1 MIKKLL
7 SFCYVTIVVA
17 TLPFTINAQNFDQ
30 SILTQNFSG
39 VIPNAYASTTG
50 TTSFVGPLTNTART
64 YQMLIAASELTEFV
78 NKELTGLQFRLQSSQ
93 ATAWPTSEI
102 TFASYDVYLSGCV
115 NPANRSFTFSENVV
129 GNQTQVRTGSY
140 TIPIESFPG
149 GGNPNGFGAN
159 IAFNTNYLY
168 TGGNLLIEIRHSG
181 SSGTSRSNDA
191 IGTAIT
197 GYGTA
202 FSACWTGSYT
212 GTAGVQGN
220 FSVIQLNTNSPLS
233 VLENNKNTVRV
244 FPNPTTEKLHIQHEQ
259 NLENWYLYNIYGQ
272 LMMQGK
278 VSSNLFTLDVT
289 TLNTGTYLLQLSDGE
304 SISTHKIL
312 KK

>member
-7 SFCYVTIVVA
+7 SFCYVSIVFA

-39 VIPNAYASTTG
+39 VIPNAYATIGG
-50 TTSFVGPLTNTART
+50 TATFTGPLANTQRT

-93 ATAWPTSEI
+93 TTAWPTSEI

-115 NPANRSFTFSENVV
+115 NPANRSLTFSENVV
-129 GNQTQVRTGSY
+129 GTQTQVRSGGL
-140 TIPIESFPG
+140 TIPIDSFPG
-149 GGNPNGFGAN
+149 GSSPNGFGVN

>member
-7 SFCYVTIVVA
+7 SFCYVTIVLA

-39 VIPNAYASTTG
+39 VIPNAYATVAG
-50 TTSFVGPLTNTART
+50 TATFTGPLANTQRT

-102 TFASYDVYLSGCV
+102 TFTSYDVYLSGCV

-129 GNQTQVRTGSY
+129 GTQTQVRTGSY

-149 GGNPNGFGAN
+149 GGNPNGFGVN
-159 IAFNTNYLY
+159 IAFNSNYMY
-168 TGGNLLIEIRHSG
+168 TGGNLLIEIRHNG
-181 SSGTSRSNDA
+181 STGTSRSNDT
-191 IGTAIT
+191 IGTAVT

-220 FSVIQLNTNSPLS
+220 FSVIQLNTNSPLK

-244 FPNPTTEKLHIQHEQ
+244 FPNPTTDKLQIQLEH

-272 LMMQGK
+272 LMMQGNI
-278 VSSNLFTLDVT
+278 SSNLFTLDVSA
-289 TLNTGTYLLQLSDGE
+289 LNAGTYLLQLSDGE